1 MKNKLIPIV
10 VISITLTAGC
20 SSKNGRSKTENP
32 INNESPTATQKSTK
46 TASHVKIPNS
56 NFYIIPPPGF
66 AANATTGTI
75 TNGDGHPDILVMNI
89 ISGSTNEKFISE
101 LKAQVN
107 KDSPDSWNEEKITLS
122 GHEAIVYKAKTLA
135 GQQYYLV
142 FNDGYTSEMIV
153 VNYDESDKAISNQLY
168 EALKTVVIEKP

>member
-1 MKNKLIPIV
+1 
-10 VISITLTAGC
+10 
-20 SSKNGRSKTENP
+20 
-32 INNESPTATQKSTK
+32 
-46 TASHVKIPNS
+46 
-56 NFYIIPPPGF
+56 
-66 AANATTGTI
+66 
-75 TNGDGHPDILVMNI
+75 MNI

-153 VNYDESDKAISNQLY
+153 VNYDESDKAISNQLL
-168 EALKTVVIEKP
+168 EALKTVVVEKQ